1 MGAAYDIGCAVGAK
15 ASELIDGTPPGY
27 VTIGGSY
34 ADIGPSFGHYDDLPG
49 DQITSAYA
57 DFSTALNS
65 VAIAGQGS
73 SNLIADAITVTPD
86 AVFANMD
93 RIVGD
98 VDDWTGEAATDF
110 VENYKAQLP
119 YVADSQ
125 FTGISVAIAAL
136 EAQNELYTTA
146 YESIIDIGNK
156 TLSALEAA
164 DGRGS
169 AVATFSLTVL
179 AAVGTVAVTV
189 LTAGTGTAAGVAITI
204 AVASG
209 AASSAASATS
219 LEFSAEE
226 PQQVMD
232 QFYEA
237 VGKVENHVR
246 TRQQEIAQGLR
257 DYAAAVND
265 DINKTDFSDGEYPR
279 FKFKPTGFAQGP
291 GGLGGYGG

>member
-1 MGAAYDIGCAVGAK
+1 MSAYDIGCQVGAK

-34 ADIGPSFGHYDDLPG
+34 ADIGPSFSHYDDLPG
-49 DQITSAYA
+49 DLIGDAWG
-57 DFSTALNS
+57 DFSTALNN

-73 SNLIADAITVTPD
+73 SGLLAGSITVQPND
-86 AVFANMD
+86 AFANMD

-98 VDDWTGEAATDF
+98 VDDWRGEAATDF
-110 VENYKAQLP
+110 VDNYKAQLP
-119 YVADSQ
+119 YVADSH

-136 EAQNELYTTA
+136 EAQQELYTSA
-146 YESIIDIGNK
+146 YDSIVDIGNK
-156 TLSALEAA
+156 TLSALEAT

-169 AVATFSLTVL
+169 ADGAFALTVL

-189 LTAGTGTAAGVAITI
+189 LTAGTGTAAGIAITI

-209 AASSAASATS
+209 AASVGASATS

-226 PQQVMD
+226 PEQVMD
-232 QFYEA
+232 KFYEA

-257 DYAAAVND
+257 DYAAAVRD
-265 DINKTDFSDGEYPR
+265 DIDRTSFADGEYPR
-279 FKFKPTGFAQGP
+279 FKFKPTGFALGP
-291 GGLGGYGG
+291 GGLGGYEP

>member
-34 ADIGPSFGHYDDLPG
+34 ADIGPSFSHYDDLPG
-49 DQITSAYA
+49 SQITGSWSS
-57 DFSTALNS
+57 FSTALNS

-73 SNLIADAITVTPD
+73 SNLIADSITVTPND
-86 AVFANMD
+86 VFANME
-93 RIVGD
+93 RVATD
-98 VDDWTGEAATDF
+98 VDDWKGDAATDF

-125 FTGISVAIAAL
+125 FTGISVAVAAL

-146 YESIIDIGNK
+146 YESILDIGNK

-169 AVATFSLTVL
+169 ADGAFALTVL

-189 LTAGTGTAAGVAITI
+189 LTAGTGTAAAVAITI

-209 AASSAASATS
+209 AASAGASATAIP
-219 LEFSAEE
+219 FNAESPE
-226 PQQVMD
+226 QVMN

-237 VGKVENHVR
+237 VGSVESQVR
-246 TRQQEIAQGLR
+246 DRQREIAKGVR
-257 DYAAAVND
+257 DYAAAVNA
-265 DINKTDFSDGEYPR
+265 DIDQTVFADGVYPR
-279 FKFKPTGFAQGP
+279 FKFKPTGFANGP
-291 GGLGGYGG
+291 GNLGGYEG

>member
-1 MGAAYDIGCAVGAK
+1 MGAAYDIGVAVGAK

-34 ADIGPSFGHYDDLPG
+34 ADIGPAFSHYDGLPG
-49 DQITSAYA
+49 DQIEGSYGAFSA
-57 DFSTALNS
+57 ALNS

-73 SNLIADAITVTPD
+73 SDLIADAITVTPNQ
-86 AVFANMD
+86 AFANMD
-93 RIVGD
+93 RIVSD
-98 VDDWTGEAATDF
+98 IDNWTGDAARDF

-119 YVADSQ
+119 YVADSH

-136 EAQNELYTTA
+136 EAQRELYTTA
-146 YESIIDIGNK
+146 YESILDIGNK
-156 TLSALEAA
+156 TLSALEAT

-204 AVASG
+204 AVAAG
-209 AASSAASATS
+209 AASAGASAVS

-226 PQQVMD
+226 PEQVMD
-232 QFYEA
+232 KFYEA
-237 VGKVENHVR
+237 VGRVESHVR
-246 TRQQEIAQGLR
+246 TRQQEISTGLR
-257 DYAAAVND
+257 DYAAAVNA
-265 DINKTDFSDGEYPR
+265 DINATGLGEGQYPR
-279 FKFKPTGFAQGP
+279 FTFKPTGFARGP
-291 GGLGGYGG
+291 GGLGGYGA

>member
-1 MGAAYDIGCAVGAK
+1 MGAAYDVGCAVGAK

-34 ADIGPSFGHYDDLPG
+34 ADIGPSFSHYDDLPG
-49 DQITSAYA
+49 DRITGSWGS
-57 DFSTALNS
+57 FSTALNS

-73 SNLIADAITVTPD
+73 SNLIADAITVTPNS
-86 AVFANMD
+86 AFANMD

-98 VDDWTGEAATDF
+98 VDDWTGDAATDF

-136 EAQNELYTTA
+136 EAQHELYTTA
-146 YESIIDIGNK
+146 YESILDIGNK
-156 TLSALEAA
+156 TLSALEAT

-169 AVATFSLTVL
+169 ADGAFALTVL

-189 LTAGTGTAAGVAITI
+189 LTAGTGTAAGIAITI

-209 AASSAASATS
+209 AASVGASATS

-226 PQQVMD
+226 PEQVMD
-232 QFYEA
+232 KFYEA

-257 DYAAAVND
+257 DYARAVND
-265 DINKTDFSDGEYPR
+265 DIGRTSYAEGEYPR
-279 FKFKPTGFAQGP
+279 FTFKPTGFAQGP
-291 GGLGGYGG
+291 GGLGDYEG